1 MPYASAAYYAKK
13 SWWELLRIPTTISLT
28 FLVMNG
34 LVTSNWEAREQEHK
48 QELANKS
55 FTVQKSQ
62 VGNQIKQ
69 CEALRES
76 TNSYHAG
83 NWRIEVN
90 DKGTRVECVQEGYR
104 IPR

>member
-1 MPYASAAYYAKK
+1 
-13 SWWELLRIPTTISLT
+13 
-28 FLVMNG
+28 MNG